1 MGWNGPR
8 SLASKCH
15 KSVVGERHNCE
26 EPSARHSATI
36 GLDLAK
42 PWFRQARGP
51 SPSGVRPGDLRAPAR
66 SRDILYRGA
75 PSVNGIISHTQAP
88 RFFLTLAGLLPACV
102 AGTENHP
109 ANIRKSISENTRFLL
124 GVERISRR
132 NRARSGK
139 KPGRPWGDKGG
150 RSGYQFRA
158 DWLGLD
164 RRGTASRKARRHRT
178 PWLDDTQCGAR
189 TLDPN
194 VLLRREGP
202 VNF

>member
-75 PSVNGIISHTQAP
+75 PSVNGIISHTRQAP

-109 ANIRKSISENTRFLL
+109 ANIRSLVWSGSLGATARAAGKSPAALGGTRAA
-124 GVERISRR
+124 G
-132 NRARSGK
+132 
-139 KPGRPWGDKGG
+139 P
-150 RSGYQFRA
+150 
-158 DWLGLD
+158 
-164 RRGTASRKARRHRT
+164 
-178 PWLDDTQCGAR
+178 DTSSAPTG
-189 TLDPN
+189 
-194 VLLRREGP
+194 
-202 VNF
+202 